1 MNSPK
6 GTYCPD
12 TSDGK
17 NLIMIEALYNLDNLY
32 EAFLE
37 VKAASGWKETTQRY
51 EEDLLFHLLDL
62 HKRLINGTYKPTKP
76 YCFLYNERGKL
87 RLIESYIID
96 DRIVQWCFV
105 NKVLL
110 PLIRPKLI
118 YDNSASLKGRGTDHF
133 RARLELHLTDFAK
146 ENGNDGFIVIGD
158 FRKYFDNLR
167 HTVFLQILKELGAD
181 SEVINFAKLLIDAH
195 KIDVSYMTDEEY
207 AECMDTPFNS
217 IENPLIDATLKTGKK
232 LMDKS
237 MGIGSHIAQIAGV
250 VYPYRIDNYCKIVK
264 GIKGYARYM
273 DDFYIIHKSK
283 EFLWELMSELKKL
296 CAELGLFLNERKT
309 QIVSLHHPFTILKTQ
324 YRLLPDGRII
334 RKPDKSQRIRT
345 CRKLKAMKAKLDEG
359 TITLDKVEQ
368 IYKSTRGQLARYG
381 ETESVRSFDEFYN
394 NLLKIKIKI

>member
-17 NLIMIEALYNLDNLY
+17 NLIMIE
-32 EAFLE
+32 
-37 VKAASGWKETTQRY
+37 
-51 EEDLLFHLLDL
+51 
-62 HKRLINGTYKPTKP
+62 
-76 YCFLYNERGKL
+76 
-87 RLIESYIID
+87 
-96 DRIVQWCFV
+96 
-105 NKVLL
+105 
-110 PLIRPKLI
+110 
-118 YDNSASLKGRGTDHF
+118 
-133 RARLELHLTDFAK
+133 
-146 ENGNDGFIVIGD
+146 
-158 FRKYFDNLR
+158 
-167 HTVFLQILKELGAD
+167 
-181 SEVINFAKLLIDAH
+181 
-195 KIDVSYMTDEEY
+195 DVSYMTDEEY

-217 IENPLIDATLKTGKK
+217 IENALIDATLKTGKK